1 MFSAYIDVA
10 HYTVTLFSSFKL
22 AFVAEVK
29 QAEKE
34 RRCVKTLNRLS
45 NKLDVGVFGS
55 RKGYLSH
62 LLLQFPFGVIK
73 CNPYFVISFF
83 VS

>member
-10 HYTVTLFSSFKL
+10 HYTITLFSSFKL

-34 RRCVKTLNRLS
+34 RRCVKTLNRLQGRIQ
-45 NKLDVGVFGS
+45 D
-55 RKGYLSH
+55 
-62 LLLQFPFGVIK
+62 
-73 CNPYFVISFF
+73 FF
-83 VS
+83 